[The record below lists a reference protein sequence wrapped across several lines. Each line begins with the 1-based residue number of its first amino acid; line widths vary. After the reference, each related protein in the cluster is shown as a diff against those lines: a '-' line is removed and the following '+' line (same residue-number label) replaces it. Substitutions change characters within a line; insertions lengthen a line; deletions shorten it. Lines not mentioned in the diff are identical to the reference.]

1 MENKTNS
8 VTVKEHK
15 KHKHARHEFVV
26 EVAASKMSDYF
37 DEAYKR
43 LAPSVEI
50 KGFRPG
56 QAPKMMTIQKI
67 GQSRYAQQALDIA
80 LPNSYADA
88 MQSLK
93 LQPIAPPQVSIQ
105 SYGEGAPLNYKVEV
119 DVLPEVKTGDY
130 EKIKVKVPKVET
142 KVEAKE
148 VNEVIDRL
156 RKQQAQAEAVD
167 RPAKKGDKVDIDYEG
182 LVDNVKRDDM
192 SSQHFPVIIG
202 DGVISKKIEESLI
215 GKKKG
220 DSYEVKDK
228 VDKQDVNFKIAVHD
242 VSEVKLP
249 EVDKS
254 FAEKFGRKDA
264 EDLKKSIKE
273 QLELEKANEGR
284 RKLEADVL
292 DAVMKKAEVE
302 LPRSLVEEEVN
313 RRLQQMKQQLGVMFN
328 KFLEQK
334 KLTEEKLRKDLE
346 KPAEASVKSGLV
358 LGEIAK
364 KEGFGQDRPEG
375 ESDNDFQRRVVQRTI
390 NFLVA
395 SATGQK
401 QESDKKEAK

>member
-1 MENKTNS
+1 MENKSSS
-8 VTVKEHK
+8 VAVKDHK
-15 KHKHARHEFVV
+15 KHKHSRHEFVV
-26 EVAASKMSDYF
+26 EVAAPKMAEYF
-37 DEAYKR
+37 DIAYKQ

-67 GQSRYAQQALDIA
+67 GQARYAQQALDIA
-80 LPNSYADA
+80 LPNSYAEA
-88 MQSLK
+88 MKSLG
-93 LQPIAPPQVSIQ
+93 LQPIAPPKVSVQ
-105 SYGEGAPLNYKVEV
+105 SYGEGAPLTYKIEV
-119 DVLPEVKTGDY
+119 DVLPEVKPGDY
-130 EKIKVKVPKVET
+130 QKIKVKAPKVDT

-148 VNEVIDRL
+148 VDEVIERL
-156 RKQQAQAEAVD
+156 RKQQASAKDVD

-182 LVDNVKRDDM
+182 LVDNVKRDDL

-202 DGVISKKIEESLI
+202 DEAISKKIEESLI

-220 DSYEVKDK
+220 DSYEVQDKIDKDS
-228 VDKQDVNFKIAVHD
+228 VNFKIAVHG
-242 VSEVKLP
+242 VAEVELP
-249 EVDKS
+249 EIDKV

-264 EDLKKSIKE
+264 DDLKASIKE

-292 DAVMKKAEVE
+292 EAVMKKAEVE
-302 LPRSLVEEEVN
+302 LPRSLVDEEIS
-313 RRLQQMKQQLGVMFN
+313 RRLGHMKNQLGVMFN
-328 KFLEQK
+328 KFLEQQ

-346 KPAEASVKSGLV
+346 KPAEESVKSGLV

-364 KEGFGQDRPEG
+364 KEGFGKDRPEG
-375 ESDNDFQRRVVQRTI
+375 ESDDEFQRRVVQRTI

-401 QESDKKEAK
+401 VDEK